1 MKYLQKIPA
10 VIKPPP
16 PEKIIGNLSWVQND
30 EHLIEYIKVRTI
42 LEALSVHLVANV
54 QTAPMTC
61 KSL

>member
-30 EHLIEYIKVRTI
+30 EHLIEYIKVRTRY
-42 LEALSVHLVANV
+42 HT
-54 QTAPMTC
+54 QTTISAPGRQPSNNTNYM
-61 KSL
+61 